1 MERFL
6 LTWLCNTAALWAAT
20 ELLDGVHS
28 GGDFW
33 VTLIVAGLV
42 FSLVNMVVKPFVT
55 VLSIP
60 FIILTLGI
68 ALFFVNLLMLFLT
81 SWLVGNFEID
91 GFWTGV
97 AATVIVWAV
106 NALLD
111 AIFDRREHA

>member
-6 LTWLCNTAALWAAT
+6 VTWLCNTAALWVAT
-20 ELLDGVHS
+20 KLLSGVQS

-33 VTLIVAGLV
+33 ITLILAGLV
-42 FSLVNMVVKPFVT
+42 FSAVNMVVKPVVT

-60 FIILTLGI
+60 LIVLTLGI

-81 SWLVGNFEID
+81 SWIVGNFEID
-91 GFWTGV
+91 GFWAGV
-97 AATVIVWAV
+97 WATAIVWAV

-111 AIFDRREHA
+111 ALFARAAHA

>member
-6 LTWLCNTAALWAAT
+6 LTWLCNTAALWVAT
-20 ELLDGVHS
+20 RVLDGVTS

-42 FSLVNMVVKPFVT
+42 FSLVNMVVKPVVT

-111 AIFDRREHA
+111 AIFDRDERE

>member
-1 MERFL
+1 MARFL
-6 LTWLCNTAALWAAT
+6 ITWLCNTAALWVAT
-20 ELLDGVHS
+20 ELLSGVRS

-42 FSLVNMVVKPFVT
+42 FSVVNIFVKPVVT

-60 FIILTLGI
+60 FIIITLGI

-97 AATVIVWAV
+97 GATLIVWAV
-106 NALLD
+106 NSLLD
-111 AIFDRREHA
+111 VVFERDDD